1 MYYDKYY
8 KSVLLVDSQ
17 SNNTIECARRASEYK
32 IWDEVEVVDSK
43 IKMQTYFDRLA
54 KNDKVFVYA
63 LQNEMAREF
72 FAYAKDKCYAAIV
85 DEGVLIF
92 NEFLALQKND
102 EKLQIVDV
110 QKSTVEAWCYEPQ
123 VVDLPSNV
131 NVNKIGLQDFLN
143 KVDDLHELKKK

>member
-1 MYYDKYY
+1 MKTVFFYCDSQANILTSYFMKKMYYDKYY

-54 KNDKVFVYA
+54 QNDKVFVYA

-102 EKLQIVDV
+102 EKLQIGRAHV
-110 QKSTVEAWCYEPQ
+110 
-123 VVDLPSNV
+123 
-131 NVNKIGLQDFLN
+131 
-143 KVDDLHELKKK
+143 